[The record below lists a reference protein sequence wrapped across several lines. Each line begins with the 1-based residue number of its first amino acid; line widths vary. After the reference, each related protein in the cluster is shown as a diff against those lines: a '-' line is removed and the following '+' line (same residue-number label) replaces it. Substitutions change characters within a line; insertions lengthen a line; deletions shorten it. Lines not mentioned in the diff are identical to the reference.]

1 MRKESQSL
9 IELKIQI
16 EESFKTKTENL
27 LQNLGGSE
35 IKTMEM
41 LMCFVGMVVLGKF
54 LRQNTQGKIIMES
67 YLELLFPNT

>member
-35 IKTMEM
+35 INTMEM
-41 LMCFVGMVVLGKF
+41 LMCFVGMAVLGKF
-54 LRQNTQGKIIMES
+54 LRQNTQGKITMES